1 MSGLDW
7 SGDGIDWR
15 DATHAAAMASDWLR
29 NQRLGREHVRLH
41 PRPRGWYDLDLEEKM
56 RLSSGLPDE
65 YDLDLDARVL
75 ELLQEDLDPERGWRL
90 LLTLLQLPQDSE
102 DRVSVMDAVL
112 TFVRNHR
119 DAFYDRIL
127 DRLGPEPFYQH
138 LVTRIQQGWPE
149 SADQE
154 PAP

>member
-7 SGDGIDWR
+7 SSTGVDWR
-15 DATHAAAMASDWLR
+15 DATHDSAMASDWLR

-41 PRPRGWYDLDLEEKM
+41 PRPRGWYALDLEEKM
-56 RLSSGLPDE
+56 RLSAGLPDG

-75 ELLQEDLDPERGWRL
+75 ELLQQDLDAERGWRL
-90 LLTLLQLPQDSE
+90 VLTLLQLPQSSE
-102 DRVSVMDAVL
+102 DRISVMDAVL

-127 DRLGPEPFYQH
+127 ERLGSEPFYQP
-138 LVTRIQQGWPE
+138 LVARIQQGWPE
-149 SADQE
+149 SVRQE